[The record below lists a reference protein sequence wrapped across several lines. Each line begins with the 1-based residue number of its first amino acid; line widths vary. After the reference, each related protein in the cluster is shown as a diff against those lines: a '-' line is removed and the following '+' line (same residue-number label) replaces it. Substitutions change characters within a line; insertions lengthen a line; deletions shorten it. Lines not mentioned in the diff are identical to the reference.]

1 TAWQPVTLDDHS
13 KVVPHL
19 PIPNRTVKRLC
30 ADDSGRT
37 SVKVGHRQALIAQN
51 PRKHPLRGFCFM
63 GRHRI
68 GDGCTG
74 TMLIVWPLGYDFR
87 RTTPLP
93 KARSGHRLSLLV
105 ADYASWPKPRGL
117 VIAYA
122 SWA

>member
-1 TAWQPVTLDDHS
+1 M
-13 KVVPHL
+13 
-19 PIPNRTVKRLC
+19 KRLC

-51 PRKHPLRGFCFM
+51 PRKYPLRGFCFM

-68 GDGCTG
+68 GDGYTG

-93 KARSGHRLSLLV
+93 KPVLGTAYPFLLQTTSLGLSRGGRSLRML
-105 ADYASWPKPRGL
+105 PGL
-117 VIAYA
+117 E
-122 SWA
+122 S